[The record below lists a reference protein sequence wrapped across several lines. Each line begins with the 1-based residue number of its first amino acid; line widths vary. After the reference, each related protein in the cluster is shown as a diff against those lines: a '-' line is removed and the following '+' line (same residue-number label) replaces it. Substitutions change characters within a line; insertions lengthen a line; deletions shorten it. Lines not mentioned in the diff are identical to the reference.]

1 MEPAVPLPS
10 RLRPQLLATT
20 AVVAAG
26 LLGADL
32 SARAADVGLP
42 APAAAGFQAAWSM
55 LVDVDARFTSWSGNR
70 GFPGGYALGTPG
82 RGSQFYMPLAVQIVG
97 RPSPD
102 YKVELMARTGW
113 VHARQDSGGGLAGS
127 VSTLTDTVVSGT
139 FTYLATPGWQPFI
152 SINANLP
159 TGSANLPGTRAF
171 TRMDPDLVEVPSYGE
186 GFNLGATAGVN
197 IPVGEFTLITA
208 SLSHTHRGAYTRD
221 PVTGFGDPDNRL
233 QPGASSSGS
242 LQVAHMLGAML
253 LKASATYIVNQGTRI
268 DGAFINRMGATL
280 ALAASAGYT
289 WSPEHNTTLSASF
302 SRTNPNLVFDP
313 AIPAA
318 VREAFNSNSNALRL
332 RLDHSYRLTE
342 QWTLGAFASWFN
354 RDANAYIPTAGS
366 FSPAKTKIALGGS
379 ARYQMTQNAAVT
391 FRAEHFWVSQ
401 RSRPDVVD
409 PIFGPFP
416 GTAVPPLAYTG
427 WTVSLGGT
435 ITY

>member
-10 RLRPQLLATT
+10 RFRPQLLATT

-26 LLGADL
+26 LLGTDL

-42 APAAAGFQAAWSM
+42 PPAATGFQAAWSM

-221 PVTGFGDPDNRL
+221 PVTSFGDPDNRL

-391 FRAEHFWVSQ
+391 VRAEHFWVSQ

>member
-1 MEPAVPLPS
+1 MPLSS
-10 RLRPQLLATT
+10 RLRLHLLATA
-20 AVVAAG
+20 AVVASGGVA
-26 LLGADL
+26 L
-32 SARAADVGLP
+32 AADVGLP
-42 APAAAGFQAAWSM
+42 APATGGLQPAWSM
-55 LVDVDARFTSWSGNR
+55 LVDVDARFTSWTGNR
-70 GFPGGYALGTPG
+70 GFPGNFAAGVPG

-97 RPSPD
+97 LPSPD

-139 FTYLATPGWQPFI
+139 FTYLATPGLQPFV
-152 SINANLP
+152 SVNANLP

-171 TRMDPDLVEVPSYGE
+171 TRMDPDLVEVPNYGE
-186 GFNLGATAGVN
+186 GFNLGATVGVN
-197 IPVGEFTLITA
+197 IPVGAFTLVTA
-208 SLSHTHRGAYTRD
+208 SLSHTHRGGYTRD

-242 LQVAHMLGAML
+242 LQIAHMLGALL
-253 LKASATYIVNQGTRI
+253 LKASATYIINQGTRL
-268 DGAFINRMGATL
+268 DGAYISRMGDTI
-280 ALAASAGYT
+280 ALSASAGYT
-289 WSPEHNTTLSASF
+289 WNPLHNTTLSASF
-302 SRTNPNLVFDP
+302 SRANPNLVFDP

-318 VREAFNSNSNALRL
+318 VREAFNSNSTALRL
-332 RLDHSYRLTE
+332 RLDHSYRLTD

-354 RDANAYIPTAGS
+354 RDANAYIPTSGS
-366 FSPAKTKIALGGS
+366 FSPAKTKIAVGGS

-416 GTAVPPLAYTG
+416 GTAVPALSYTG
-427 WTVSLGGT
+427 WAVSLGGT

>member
-10 RLRPQLLATT
+10 RFRPQLLATT

-26 LLGADL
+26 LLGTDL

-42 APAAAGFQAAWSM
+42 PPAATGFLAAWSM

-127 VSTLTDTVVSGT
+127 VSALTDTVVSGT

-197 IPVGEFTLITA
+197 IPVGESTLITA

-221 PVTGFGDPDNRL
+221 PVTSFGDPDNRL

-391 FRAEHFWVSQ
+391 VRAEHFWVSQ
-401 RSRPDVVD
+401 GSRPDVVV